1 MEEVNGL
8 KKSIIAKIAG
18 IVIVIAAV
26 LLMDMRDGE
35 IIWILDGGIILLIL
49 LLWAWFQSTKRI
61 YRKRKDINETYKE

>member
-1 MEEVNGL
+1 M
-8 KKSIIAKIAG
+8 KKNIITKIAG

-35 IIWILDGGIILLIL
+35 MIWILDGGIILLIL

-61 YRKRKDINETYKE
+61 YRKRKAINETYKE